1 MGWTRGSVGSK
12 IVSMAD
18 PSSADLYPQLLKGR
32 AIRAA
37 FTFVPDAPAD
47 APDPDE
53 VVCDLARLRETV
65 VVIDGRADAQ
75 LDNSTDV

>member
-1 MGWTRGSVGSK
+1 
-12 IVSMAD
+12 MAD
-18 PSSADLYPQLLKGR
+18 PSSADLYPRLRKGR
-32 AIRAA
+32 AIRAP
-37 FTFVPDAPAD
+37 FVFAPDAPAD

-75 LDNSTDV
+75 LDNSADV